1 MEPSRGLQ
9 ASTVEGEGSFEA
21 GCWGEAAGGV
31 DRCAVMADLEDA
43 YLSDLL
49 SYSLERLNKEPELL
63 KADGERVRRSMAV
76 RPHTTGVT
84 SSP

>member
-1 MEPSRGLQ
+1 LKLGVGAR
-9 ASTVEGEGSFEA
+9 
-21 GCWGEAAGGV
+21 EAAAGSTN
-31 DRCAVMADLEDA
+31 CAAMADLEDA

-76 RPHTTGVT
+76 RLRHHCTTGDLF
-84 SSP
+84 SSTFTRRSTVPPMS

>member
-1 MEPSRGLQ
+1 
-9 ASTVEGEGSFEA
+9 
-21 GCWGEAAGGV
+21 
-31 DRCAVMADLEDA
+31 MADLEDA